1 MAFSSLESLFSLCTL
16 RSLCPLCK
24 FLCFFPG
31 ACLTGSCISGNLP
44 AAVSLRTFA
53 PALHCPCGHHGTPRA
68 SASLLAN
75 RRSALFLGCLLRR
88 SGALPTIPVNRTL
101 RTHAVGRKSS

>member
-1 MAFSSLESLFSLCTL
+1 MAFSPLESLFSLCTL

-24 FLCFFPG
+24 ILCFFPG
-31 ACLTGSCISGNLP
+31 ACLTGSCISGNPP
-44 AAVSLRTFA
+44 AAVSLRTFV

-75 RRSALFLGCLLRR
+75 RRPALFLGCLLPR
-88 SGALPTIPVNRTL
+88 SGAPPTIAANRRV
-101 RTHAVGRKSS
+101 RTQAVGGKSS